1 MVTSTRTTSPT
12 SATRASSETGG
23 GDGTRFTEIDGLRWN
38 PASRWWGRGADGN
51 QLEID
56 VVAESSDRR
65 HLLLGEAKWS
75 DRADPEGI
83 LAELARKAQRIPF
96 RHGRPVHYALWLK
109 RQDSHVDGASV
120 ITPETV
126 MPASPGT

>member
-1 MVTSTRTTSPT
+1 M
-12 SATRASSETGG
+12 
-23 GDGTRFTEIDGLRWN
+23 
-38 PASRWWGRGADGN
+38 
-51 QLEID
+51 
-56 VVAESSDRR
+56 AESSDRR